1 MLLTKFSINIGKGL
15 KKDSYY
21 KISLLIKRNYNF
33 DQLSIRNVREVYNKQ
48 ILTGNLQNY
57 KKSLNYNIKTYVK
70 NKIYNT
76 AYDRLKV
83 LRSYSISI
91 LIKNSLSNVKNIT
104 LFRKAFSIKG
114 LGDTN
119 TTYIKYKKKL
129 HLKRFIISLG
139 FNSFKFGE
147 SKNYI
152 TYVRSRIKDQ
162 SQLIAKIY
170 NEFLKLQDRILTKNI
185 MFIPSNFYVYPLA
198 GVVFTTKIR
207 NLAFSINKTEEI
219 TNVIV
224 DVDRHLDYLKPNITV
239 IHSKSNKLTSYPEII
254 YDNNQL
260 NNVKLKIIN
269 KERNESISINVRSKS
284 KIINI

>member
-1 MLLTKFSINIGKGL
+1 MLHTKFSINIRKGL

-33 DQLSIRNVREVYNKQ
+33 DQLSIRNLREVYNKQ

-104 LFRKAFSIKG
+104 LFRRVFSIKG
-114 LGDTN
+114 LSDTN

-129 HLKRFIISLG
+129 HLKRFIISFGL
-139 FNSFKFGE
+139 NSFKFGE

-152 TYVRSRIKDQ
+152 TYIRSRIKDQ

-170 NEFLKLQDRILTKNI
+170 NQFLKLQDRILTKNI
-185 MFIPSNFYVYPLA
+185 MFKPSNFYVYSPI
-198 GVVFTTKIR
+198 GISSITKIR